1 MLKKLIN
8 SILAGVSIALGGTIY
23 LLCSNKIVGAFL
35 FAIGI
40 LLVMEFKFLLYTG
53 YVPTKREE
61 QKFSDYLI
69 NSTFV
74 FIGNLIGGGLTAGLL
89 ALTKLREPL
98 YEATLNVCNAKL
110 NDELLSVFI
119 LAIFCGIIIAG
130 IVKAT
135 NMKKQILFVA
145 MMIAT
150 FILCGFE
157 HVVANSFY
165 FAFSLKLFT
174 FEGLLFMLVCL
185 AGNFVGGLISSFVKS
200 PAEASQKVINEP
212 CGTKVE
218 PVVSEENK

>member
-8 SILAGVSIALGGTIY
+8 SILAGVSIAIGATIY
-23 LLCSNKIVGAFL
+23 LLCSNKIVGACL
-35 FAIGI
+35 FSVGI

-61 QKFSDYLI
+61 QSFTDYLV

-74 FIGNLIGGGLTAGLL
+74 FFGNLIGGGLTAGLL

-98 YEATLNVCNAKL
+98 YQATTTLCENKI
-110 NDELLSVFI
+110 NDSLISVFI
-119 LAIFCGIIIAG
+119 LAIFCAIIIAG

-135 NMKKQILFVA
+135 NLKKQILFVV

-157 HVVANSFY
+157 HVVANAFY
-165 FAFSLKLFT
+165 FSMSLKLFT
-174 FEGLLFMLVCL
+174 FKGLLFMVVCL
-185 AGNFVGGLISSFVKS
+185 LGNFVGGLICSYVKS
-200 PAEASQKVINEP
+200 PEDKNL
-212 CGTKVE
+212 
-218 PVVSEENK
+218 

>member
-1 MLKKLIN
+1 MLKKFID
-8 SILAGVSIALGGTIY
+8 SVLAGISIALGGTIY
-23 LLCSNKIVGAFL
+23 LMCPNKIVGALL
-35 FAIGI
+35 FAVGI

-61 QKFSDYLI
+61 QSIPDYLI

-74 FIGNLIGGGLTAGLL
+74 FIGNLVGGGLTAGLL

-98 YEATLNVCNAKL
+98 YNATLTLCENKL
-110 NDELLSVFI
+110 NDTLLSVFI
-119 LAIFCGIIIAG
+119 LSIFCGIIIAG

-135 NMKKQILFVA
+135 NLKHQILFVA

-150 FILCGFE
+150 FILCGYE

-165 FAFSLKLFT
+165 FSFSLKLFT

-185 AGNFVGGLISSFVKS
+185 CGNFVGGLICSFVKS
-200 PAEASQKVINEP
+200 P
-212 CGTKVE
+212 
-218 PVVSEENK
+218 EEKNSAK

>member
-1 MLKKLIN
+1 MLNKFIN
-8 SILAGVSIALGGTIY
+8 SVLAGISIALGATIY
-23 LLCSNKIVGAFL
+23 LLCSNKIVGALL
-35 FAIGI
+35 FSIGI

-61 QKFSDYLI
+61 QSFLDYLV

-74 FIGNLIGGGLTAGLL
+74 FIGNLVGGALTAGLL
-89 ALTKLREPL
+89 ALTKLKEPL
-98 YEATLNVCNAKL
+98 YNATTTLCQNKL
-110 NDELLSVFI
+110 NDSLLSVFI
-119 LAIFCGIIIAG
+119 LSIFCGIIIAG

-135 NMKKQILFVA
+135 NLKKQIIFVA

-165 FAFSLKLFT
+165 FSFSLKLLT

-185 AGNFVGGLISSFVKS
+185 CGNFVGGLICSFIKS
-200 PAEASQKVINEP
+200 P
-212 CGTKVE
+212 
-218 PVVSEENK
+218 EEKNSTV

>member
-1 MLKKLIN
+1 MLKKFIN
-8 SILAGVSIALGGTIY
+8 SVLAGVSISLGATIY
-23 LLCSNKIVGAFL
+23 LLCSNKIVGALL

-61 QKFSDYLI
+61 QSFLDYLV

-74 FIGNLIGGGLTAGLL
+74 FVGNLVGGGLTAGLL

-98 YEATLNVCNAKL
+98 YNATVTLCQNKL
-110 NDELLSVFI
+110 NDTLLSVFI
-119 LAIFCGIIIAG
+119 LSIFCGIIIAG

-135 NMKKQILFVA
+135 NLKKQILFVA

-150 FILCGFE
+150 FILCGYE

-165 FAFSLKLFT
+165 FSFSLKLFT

-185 AGNFVGGLISSFVKS
+185 CGNFVGGLICSFVKS
-200 PAEASQKVINEP
+200 P
-212 CGTKVE
+212 
-218 PVVSEENK
+218 EEKNSTI